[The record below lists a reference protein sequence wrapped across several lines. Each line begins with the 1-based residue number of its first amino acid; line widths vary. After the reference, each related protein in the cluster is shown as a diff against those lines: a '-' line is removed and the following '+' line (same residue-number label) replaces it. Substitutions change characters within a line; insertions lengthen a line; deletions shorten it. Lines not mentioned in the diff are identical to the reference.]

1 MNVVIDTNVVVSALI
16 SNSATREL
24 MRDMN
29 DTLVAPTRLEDEI
42 DAHRDL
48 IGDKSGLDESAVDES
63 FARPFEHVVIVPDA
77 DLEPHREPAF
87 DALGTIDQD
96 DVIFLASALAV
107 DGAIWSDDSGFR
119 KQDLVPVVTTSDLIE
134 RRRSRVTPLS
144 SSCRLPYA
152 MLSYRPVLDA
162 APNFRFTRNPGPTM
176 RTLLTHST
184 RRSDDRSI
192 P

>member
-63 FARPFEHVVIVPDA
+63 FARLFEHVVVVPDA

-87 DALGTIDQD
+87 DALGTIDPD
-96 DVIFLASALAV
+96 DVIFLATALAV
-107 DGAIWSDDSGFR
+107 DGAIWSDDSDFR

-134 RRRSRVTPLS
+134 RRQSRVTPPYPRVDCPMRC
-144 SSCRLPYA
+144 CRIARFWTPPRIFALPGTPA
-152 MLSYRPVLDA
+152 
-162 APNFRFTRNPGPTM
+162 
-176 RTLLTHST
+176 
-184 RRSDDRSI
+184 RRCVRY
-192 P
+192 

>member
-24 MRDMN
+24 MRDVN

-63 FARPFEHVVIVPDA
+63 FARLFEHVVVVPDA

-87 DALGTIDQD
+87 DALGTIDPD
-96 DVIFLASALAV
+96 DVIFLATALAV
-107 DGAIWSDDSGFR
+107 DGAIWSDDSDFR
-119 KQDLVPVVTTSDLIE
+119 K
-134 RRRSRVTPLS
+134 
-144 SSCRLPYA
+144 
-152 MLSYRPVLDA
+152 
-162 APNFRFTRNPGPTM
+162 
-176 RTLLTHST
+176 
-184 RRSDDRSI
+184 
-192 P
+192 